1 MATKEKIEIAVADGT
16 LVQAQAPV
24 IVSASRST
32 DIPAFY
38 SDWFIRRLE
47 AGYVKWFNPFNG
59 VPLYVSFAKTRLFVF
74 WSKNPR
80 PMLQNLPRR
89 NECPLDV
96 LDARDANYYF
106 QFTMND
112 YDAEKIEPRVPGIE
126 DRVETFKMLS
136 SRIGRNRVVWRFDP
150 LILTNELTI
159 SKLLERIERLGDRV
173 APYTSRLV
181 FSFIDISDY
190 RKVSANLVRG
200 GIAAREFSSGEMEE
214 VAARIGELAKGWGIK
229 AGTCGEIKD
238 LERFGVE
245 HNRCIDDRLIA
256 KCFNHDA
263 ELMKFI
269 GAKFVQGDM
278 FASTE
283 EGRLDR
289 WVVADDVHTKHKDKG
304 QREACGCIMS
314 KDIGEYNTCPHLCHY
329 CYANANN
336 IAALENWKHHWHCP
350 HAETITGSEECVC
363 IEINDVKIMK
373 EYYGGVG
380 YA

>member
-1 MATKEKIEIAVADGT
+1 MKQWDKQEIEIAGGAKV
-16 LVQAQAPV
+16 LAQTPI

-32 DIPAFY
+32 DVLAFY
-38 SDWFIRRLE
+38 SDWFIERLE

-59 VPLYVSFAKTRLFVF
+59 VPLYVSLNSARLFVF
-74 WSKNPR
+74 WSKNPT
-80 PMLQNLPRR
+80 PMLKPMPGRK
-89 NECPLDV
+89 ESPLDI
-96 LDARDANYYF
+96 LDARKVNYYF

-112 YDAEKIEPRVPGIE
+112 YDAEKIEPRVPRLEERI
-126 DRVETFKMLS
+126 ETFKALS
-136 SRIGRNRVVWRFDP
+136 QRLGRSRVIWRFDP
-150 LILTNELTI
+150 LILSDTLTVE
-159 SKLLERIERLGDRV
+159 KLLEKIECLGDKI
-173 APYTSRLV
+173 APFTSRFV
-181 FSFIDISDY
+181 FSFIDIAAY
-190 RKVSANLVRG
+190 RKVAANLERG
-200 GIAAREFSSGEMEE
+200 GIKAREFKEGEMEE
-214 VAARIGELAKGWGIK
+214 IAARIGGLAKGWGIN

-283 EGRLDR
+283 EERQDR
-289 WVVADDVHTKHKDKG
+289 WVVADDVHVKHKDKG

-329 CYANANN
+329 CYANTNN
-336 IAALENWKHHWHCP
+336 AAAEANWKRHCQCP
-350 HAETITGSEECVC
+350 NAETITG
-363 IEINDVKIMK
+363 K
-373 EYYGGVG
+373 
-380 YA
+380 